1 MDPAEPE
8 TGDEQVLT
16 IDFRRYAGALR
27 KYVWLLA
34 ALIIMSVAGAVVYTT
49 RQTAIYQATA
59 SVQVEPKLPDL
70 LGTGDLFNVA
80 GASAEYYKQQKQVL
94 SSFTLIEKTI
104 DTNDLLPKIL
114 TDDERK
120 DLSHDDQLDLATL
133 RLQDDLVVKYPENDR
148 IFYVSVRSAS
158 PADAKMIA
166 DAHVS
171 TYESYAKGLL
181 QLSSNT
187 ASEALQTEF
196 TEAETKLRA
205 AEQKIYDFQ
214 AKNDMVAVTIEA
226 QQSLVQGNILAFT
239 GKLND
244 AQAHLIELS
253 AKLGEMKK
261 EQNEDVLANPT
272 IMMGDNPS
280 YEALRTQ
287 YYTEKIHLIEL
298 EKDLGPKNPDY
309 MIQKQKV
316 DLLYQALQGEL
327 KILIRG
333 TEDLYSAQLTTNAGL
348 TVEIDKYKQ
357 EAKKLSP
364 LIEIYNELMREK
376 KEYDD
381 KYNIL
386 RARLSSMQMT
396 GSLSSIISNV
406 RGLDH
411 AQLPTKPVSP
421 NLRINVTIAAVLALV
436 VGILIIF
443 LIVFLDRSIK
453 SVNDATQAAGAPV
466 LGVIPQITAAD
477 LGGKSDDRARD
488 MYVHENPKSSV
499 AECCRSLR
507 TNILFSAADR
517 ELKTL
522 VVCSAN
528 QREGKTTSVI
538 YLGTTMA
545 QSGARTLLIDS
556 DMRRP
561 RLHKSTNVAL
571 TPGLSNLL
579 IGDDNYDSLIKP
591 TEVENLFVLP
601 CGPTPP
607 NPAELLLT
615 KRFETVLGELAK
627 RFDRIILDSPPI
639 QPVTD
644 AVVLSKRVDGVV
656 LVVRASKTMRDELR
670 RSAKMIRDV
679 GGSIVGVIVNEL
691 DARDRY
697 GYGYGGYGYGGRYGA
712 YYGHDADKP
721 GAATGDDDDDDK
733 AAGDD
738 KTGAA

>member
-1 MDPAEPE
+1 VDPAAPE
-8 TGDEQVLT
+8 EQVLS
-16 IDFRRYAGALR
+16 IDFRRYLAALR
-27 KYVWLLA
+27 KYMWLLA
-34 ALIIMSVAGAVVYTT
+34 ALVVMSITGAVVFTT
-49 RQTAIYQATA
+49 RQTPIYQATA
-59 SVQVEPKLPDL
+59 SVQVEPKLPDV
-70 LGTGDLFNVA
+70 LGTGDLLNVNGGGA
-80 GASAEYYKQQKQVL
+80 GTEYYKQQRQVL
-94 SSFTLIEKTI
+94 SSYTLIQKTI
-104 DTNDLLPKIL
+104 EQNDLLPKL
-114 TDDERK
+114 LSDAERK
-120 DLSHDDQLDLATL
+120 DLSHDDQLELASH
-133 RLQDDLVVKYPENDR
+133 RLQLDLVVKYPDADR

-158 PADAKMIA
+158 PEDAKLIA

-181 QLSSNT
+181 QLSSST
-187 ASEALQTEF
+187 ASEALQAEF
-196 TEAETKLRA
+196 TDAETKLRA

-239 GKLND
+239 SKLND
-244 AQAHLIELS
+244 SRSHEIELA
-253 AKLGEMKK
+253 AKLAEMKK
-261 EQNEDVLANPT
+261 EQNADVLANPT

-280 YEALRTQ
+280 YETLRTQ

-309 MIQKQKV
+309 VVQKQKT
-316 DLLYQALQGEL
+316 DLLYQALQGEIQ
-327 KILIRG
+327 ILIHG
-333 TEDLYSAQLTTNAGL
+333 TQALYSAQLATNAGL
-348 TVEIDKYKQ
+348 TGEVEKYKQ

-364 LIEIYNELMREK
+364 LIAIYNELLREK
-376 KEYDD
+376 KEFDD

-406 RGLDH
+406 RSLDK
-411 AQLPTKPVSP
+411 AQLPLKPVSP
-421 NLRINVTIAAVLALV
+421 SLKTNVAFAALLALV
-436 VGILIIF
+436 VGIGLIF
-443 LIVFLDRSIK
+443 LLVFLDRSIK
-453 SVNDATQAAGAPV
+453 SVSDATQSAGAPV
-466 LGVIPQITAAD
+466 LGVIPQVTTAD
-477 LGGKSDDRARD
+477 LGGQNDDRTRD
-488 MYVHENPKSSV
+488 MYVHENPKSSI

-517 ELKTL
+517 QLKTI

-545 QSGARTLLIDS
+545 QSGQRTLLIDT

-561 RLHKSTNVAL
+561 RLHKSTGVAL
-571 TPGLSNLL
+571 SPGLSNLL
-579 IGDDNYDSLIKP
+579 IGDDAYDALIKP
-591 TEVENLFVLP
+591 TEVPNLFVLP

-615 KRFETVLGELAK
+615 QRFETVLGELAK

-644 AVVLSKRVDGVV
+644 AVVLSKRVDGVI

-670 RSAKMIRDV
+670 RSARMIRDV

-691 DARDRY
+691 DTRDSY
-697 GYGYGGYGYGGRYGA
+697 SYGYGGYGYGRYGG
-712 YYGHDADKP
+712 YYAHEVDANKP
-721 GAATGDDDDDDK
+721 DAGEPPSAA
-733 AAGDD
+733 
-738 KTGAA
+738 